1 MECVGPSPARH
12 MSGPPRACILRGRIR
27 SVKPV
32 NTVPDA
38 SWLQDG
44 FTPPVANQALDVDV
58 APDDGVACSTP
69 LDATAKE
76 MRLREADYPDLARA
90 GRVRILGGERIASE
104 LVAGKRICGWARFIA
119 RPGLN
124 YPTGWEGEL
133 MGADAKEGAWKLL
146 GAYSLYVS
154 PSTNEYLSRAWGFT
168 REGAARRIPIE
179 EGGAFIF
186 HDAVR
191 IQHGGQ
197 SVVSKAA
204 VEVLLKTSDGTFA
217 VQATSDMTVG
227 NVPVFVGQH
236 DGFYFSAVR
245 AEP

>member
-1 MECVGPSPARH
+1 

-44 FTPPVANQALDVDV
+44 FTPPVTNQALDVEI
-58 APDDGVACSTP
+58 APDDNVACSTP
-69 LDATAKE
+69 LDTTDKE
-76 MRLREADYPDLARA
+76 IRLPQADYPDLARA

-104 LVAGKRICGWARFIA
+104 LAAGKRVCGWARYIN
-119 RPGLN
+119 RPGLG

-133 MGADAKEGAWKLL
+133 TGADAKDGAFKLL
-146 GAYSLYVS
+146 GAYSLYLNS
-154 PSTNEYLSRAWGFT
+154 STNAYLSRAWGFT

-191 IQHGGQ
+191 IKHGGQ
-197 SVVSKAA
+197 SAVSKAGA
-204 VEVLLKTSDGTFA
+204 EVLLKASDGTFA

-227 NVPVFVGQH
+227 NVPVFVDRH
-236 DGFYFSAVR
+236 DGFFFSAVR
-245 AEP
+245 TAP